1 MRLKPLVILLFL
13 FLFSKTIQGQY
24 IPMVEEGKYWIYLN
38 YYISGDDFLSVSGHA
53 ITFQGDTVVNSVNYK
68 KVFRLNL
75 KGYHNCPWPP
85 CWQFTYP
92 YQTESKELIAFIRE
106 DTLSKKVY
114 TLPLPLYSFCDTT
127 EHLIF
132 DYSLAVGDTVN
143 SCIYDFIQASSV
155 FETTGGIVD
164 SIGERTIFG
173 KNRYT
178 IFTTGFLP
186 YPGEDWA
193 TGTNLI
199 LEGVGLDCCGIF
211 FNPLSAFVDFCEGGL
226 YPCQL
231 LSSNSDIESPKSLNI
246 FPNPTKGIIQVSPG
260 GEALKSIRVYSAMGV
275 LQNEFFNTHKI
286 DLGNL
291 DSGVYFLELTMDN
304 HQRMVTTIIKEN

>member
-38 YYISGDDFLSVSGHA
+38 YFIQLDDFLPVSGHA
-53 ITFQGDTVVNSVNYK
+53 ITFQGDTVINSVSYK
-68 KVFRLNL
+68 KVFKLNL

-106 DTLSKKVY
+106 DTLSKKIY
-114 TLPLPLYSFCDTT
+114 NLPLSLYEFCDTT

-132 DYSLAVGDTVN
+132 DFSLAVGDTVN
-143 SCIYDFIQASSV
+143 SCIYDFIGAMYVS
-155 FETTGGIVD
+155 ETPGGIVD
-164 SIGERTIFG
+164 SMGAIEIYG
-173 KNRYT
+173 KNRNT

-186 YPGEDWA
+186 FGQDFAIEQLSIME
-193 TGTNLI
+193 GI
-199 LEGVGLDCCGIF
+199 GLEGAGIF
-211 FNPLSAFVDFCEGGL
+211 FNPLSTFVDFCEGGL

-231 LSSNSDIESPKSLNI
+231 LSSNSDIESRKTINI
-246 FPNPTKGIIQVSPG
+246 FPNPTKDIVQVSTG
-260 GEALKSIRVYSAMGV
+260 DAMLKSIRVYSAMGV
-275 LQNEFFNTHKI
+275 LQNEFINTHMI
-286 DLGNL
+286 DLANL
-291 DSGVYFLELTMDN
+291 DSGVYFLELIMDN
-304 HQRMVTTIIKEN
+304 HQRKITKIIKEN